1 MTEAVEH
8 ENTKAPLASA
18 AVQLSAELRSAVDAA
33 VRPVVVWLFLTSVCW
48 LLLATGLGALASL
61 KLHFPRL
68 LDYACMS
75 YGRLAPAASGAFVF
89 GWCST
94 AALGVAAWLLPR
106 LSGGVAPGTTVASL
120 GVVLWNAGVLLGV
133 LGNIAGNIRP
143 IEGLEFPFASFI
155 LMFGGVGLLA
165 VWILLGL
172 SSAGT
177 AGLAGMFVVG
187 ALLWLG
193 WSLSTGNLLIATKS
207 VAGVVEQIVGA
218 WTASGVLWLWLV
230 PVALGAAYYIVPKVT
245 GRPIFA
251 GSTGRALFWLY
262 FLCAGLLGANR
273 LAGGPVPLWIVSV
286 SASASIL
293 LLVPVLGAVYNLFAT
308 AKGSD
313 HLATSPSLR
322 FVLFGSLLL
331 GVAALVSAFGS
342 LRAISYAVRFTMF
355 ESGVQTLLLGGG
367 VSMVLF
373 GAIYFIMP
381 RLSGCEWLSSTLV
394 SVHFLGGA
402 YGACMGGSML
412 VLSGL
417 ASGSILN
424 EADSTFSQVIE
435 TGSAYYWGNTI
446 SYGIL
451 WVAYSAFALHFLLV
465 ALRIGQPAGEPTLF
479 RVKRGH

>member
-33 VRPVVVWLFLTSVCW
+33 VRPVVVWLFFTSVCW

-68 LDYACMS
+68 LDYACIS

-94 AALGVAAWLLPR
+94 AALGVTAWLLPR

-177 AGLAGMFVVG
+177 AGLAGMFVAG
-187 ALLWLG
+187 ALMWLG

-308 AKGSD
+308 AQGSD

-355 ESGVQTLLLGGG
+355 ESGVQALLLGGG
-367 VSMVLF
+367 VSMILF

-402 YGACMGGSML
+402 YGACMGGAMML
-412 VLSGL
+412 LSGL
-417 ASGSILN
+417 AAGSILN

>member
-1 MTEAVEH
+1 
-8 ENTKAPLASA
+8 
-18 AVQLSAELRSAVDAA
+18 
-33 VRPVVVWLFLTSVCW
+33 
-48 LLLATGLGALASL
+48 
-61 KLHFPRL
+61 
-68 LDYACMS
+68 
-75 YGRLAPAASGAFVF
+75 
-89 GWCST
+89 
-94 AALGVAAWLLPR
+94 
-106 LSGGVAPGTTVASL
+106 LSGGIAPGTTVASL

-155 LMFGGVGLLA
+155 LMFGGVGLIA

-177 AGLAGMFVVG
+177 AGIAGMFVAG

-193 WSLSTGNLLIATKS
+193 WSLSTGNLLIATRS

-230 PVALGAAYYIVPKVT
+230 PVALGVAYYIVPKVT
-245 GRPIFA
+245 GRAIFA

-293 LLVPVLGAVYNLFAT
+293 LLVPVLGAVFNLFAT

-355 ESGVQTLLLGGG
+355 ESGVQALLLGGG
-367 VSMVLF
+367 VSMILF

-402 YGACMGGSML
+402 YGACMGGAMML
-412 VLSGL
+412 LSGL

>member
-1 MTEAVEH
+1 MTEAVVNQ
-8 ENTKAPLASA
+8 NTDAALATA
-18 AVQLSAELRSAVDAA
+18 AAQFSAERRSAVDVA

-48 LLLATGLGALASL
+48 LLLALALGSLAAI
-61 KLHFPRL
+61 KLHAPDL
-68 LDYACMS
+68 MPYSCMS
-75 YGRLAPAASGAFVF
+75 YGRLAPAAQGAFVF

-94 AALGVAAWLLPR
+94 AALGVVSWLLPR
-106 LSGGVAPGTTVASL
+106 LSGGVAPGITLASL

-133 LGNIAGNIRP
+133 LGNIAGKIRP
-143 IEGLEFPFASFI
+143 MEGLEFPFASFV
-155 LMFGGVGLLA
+155 LMFGGISLLA

-177 AGLAGMFVVG
+177 AGLSGMFVTAG
-187 ALLWLG
+187 LLWLG
-193 WSLSTGNLLIATKS
+193 WSLFTGNLLISTKS

-230 PVALGAAYYIVPKVT
+230 PVALGVSYYIVPKVT

-251 GSTGRALFWLY
+251 GSTGRAFFWIY

-273 LAGGPVPLWIVSV
+273 LAGGPVPLWLVSV

-293 LLVPVLGAVYNLFAT
+293 LLVPIVGAVYNLFAT
-308 AKGSD
+308 AGDSE
-313 HLATSPSLR
+313 HLATSPSLK
-322 FVLFGSLLL
+322 FVLFGALLL
-331 GVAALVSAFGS
+331 AIAALVSAFGS
-342 LRAISYAVRFTMF
+342 LRTVNYAVRFTLF
-355 ESGVQTLLLGGG
+355 ESGTQMLLLSGG

-394 SVHFLGGA
+394 SVHFLGSA
-402 YGACMGGSML
+402 YGSCLGGAML
-412 VLSGL
+412 ILSGL
-417 ASGSILN
+417 ASGSVLA
-424 EADSTFSQVIE
+424 ESDSTFSQAIE
-435 TGSAYYWGNTI
+435 TGSSYYWGHTI

-451 WVAYSAFALHFLLV
+451 WIAYSFFALHFLLV

>member
-1 MTEAVEH
+1 M
-8 ENTKAPLASA
+8 LM
-18 AVQLSAELRSAVDAA
+18 
-33 VRPVVVWLFLTSVCW
+33 C
-48 LLLATGLGALASL
+48 
-61 KLHFPRL
+61 
-68 LDYACMS
+68 
-75 YGRLAPAASGAFVF
+75 
-89 GWCST
+89 
-94 AALGVAAWLLPR
+94 
-106 LSGGVAPGTTVASL
+106 GGVA
-120 GVVLWNAGVLLGV
+120 
-133 LGNIAGNIRP
+133 
-143 IEGLEFPFASFI
+143 
-155 LMFGGVGLLA
+155 LLA

-177 AGLAGMFVVG
+177 AGIAGMFVAG

-193 WSLSTGNLLIATKS
+193 WSLSTGNLLIATGS

-230 PVALGAAYYIVPKVT
+230 PVALGIAYYIVPKVT

-355 ESGVQTLLLGGG
+355 ESGVQSLLLGGG
-367 VSMVLF
+367 VSMILF

-402 YGACMGGSML
+402 YGACMGSAMML
-412 VLSGL
+412 LSGL